1 MLKKLINYFKIQ
13 KNELVD
19 DDRLENELLED
30 INRDKKLIKDIKNI
44 LKENE

>member
-1 MLKKLINYFKIQ
+1 MLKKLVNYFKTQ
-13 KNELVD
+13 KDELAD

-30 INRDKKLIKDIKNI
+30 INRDKKLIKDIENI

>member
-1 MLKKLINYFKIQ
+1 MLKKLINYFKTR
-13 KNELVD
+13 KDELAD

-30 INRDKKLIKDIKNI
+30 INRDKKLIKDIENI